1 MEEFFALA
9 DKLGLTV
16 THSEGDHGYVIT
28 AKDHHC
34 ITFSYFVDIYS
45 LRSDELRDR
54 ACGYCET
61 VEALKEA
68 LIRYKMLLNALN
80 VPDDGTV
87 SEWVEHEL
95 EGSISRKD
103 QHMRPMT
110 VIVAKMLIAPKLTAE
125 LANEWMDESDS
136 LLWIENNIFNLISG
150 IDWSI
155 NSAKGEELAEWVE
168 HELNRKS
175 AVHFM
180 DTILEGAI

>member
-80 VPDDGTV
+80 VP
-87 SEWVEHEL
+87 EHEL
-95 EGSISRKD
+95 EGSI
-103 QHMRPMT
+103 Q
-110 VIVAKMLIAPKLTAE
+110 
-125 LANEWMDESDS
+125 
-136 LLWIENNIFNLISG
+136 
-150 IDWSI
+150 
-155 NSAKGEELAEWVE
+155 
-168 HELNRKS
+168 
-175 AVHFM
+175 
-180 DTILEGAI
+180 